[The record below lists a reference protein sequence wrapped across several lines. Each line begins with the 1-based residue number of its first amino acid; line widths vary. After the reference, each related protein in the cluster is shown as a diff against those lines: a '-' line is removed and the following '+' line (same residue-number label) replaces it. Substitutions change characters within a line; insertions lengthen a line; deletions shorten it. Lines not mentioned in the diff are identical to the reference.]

1 MRAVTTLLFALI
13 LSFSAFAQFEFG
25 AEIYTLFGSDFTLAE
40 VAGTN
45 DGGDGDGIYFGSLTL
60 RPAMGYSLGDVGSLS
75 LTLDVNTDLADG
87 IDPNV
92 ALFEGYGAVKLPI
105 VGEIS
110 AGIFD
115 YACGDGGRYNSELNG
130 INTEAYIYGAAPL
143 GIRLGNDF
151 DGLSYDLIVGAG
163 YGEEDNDSLMA
174 GLTLGY
180 SANDFS
186 ASLNAVADSHGYD
199 VRKLFYD
206 SVVARAPGVT
216 TNKAPTSAWGYR
228 DSQFTDL
235 PGTNHD
241 LLQTLAL
248 GLNLDGAFSEA
259 MSYHLTVAYHAY
271 ANIDSGA
278 SAGQETGGS
287 HLFLYPEIGVS
298 IDWFD
303 GYVAGMIDNWSSNDS
318 DGLNLYSPYD
328 GADPISTNL
337 SYEVY
342 AEAGVHLSDD
352 FKVAVGGGY
361 IEPSV
366 QGEDLSGTTA
376 DDSMDASLFVTPRL
390 IWSPKIEM
398 GRLGNATFVLGSHYR
413 QWSVELYDDP
423 ASASVNESQEITL
436 WFKVGVSL

>member
-1 MRAVTTLLFALI
+1 MRAVTTLLFALL
-13 LSFSAFAQFEFG
+13 LSFSASAQFEFG
-25 AEIYTLFGSDFTLAE
+25 AEISAVFGSDFTLAE
-40 VAGTN
+40 VAGTA

-60 RPAMGYSLGDVGSLS
+60 RPAMGYSLGEVGSLA
-75 LTLDVNTDLADG
+75 LTLDVNTALVDG

-92 ALFEGYGAVKLPI
+92 ALFEGYGAVNLPV
-105 VGEIS
+105 VGELS
-110 AGIFD
+110 MGIFD
-115 YACGDGGRYNSELNG
+115 YACGDGGRYNAELNG

-143 GIRLGNDF
+143 GLRLGNDF
-151 DGLSYDLIVGAG
+151 DGLSYDLIVGSG
-163 YGEEDNDSLMA
+163 YGEEDNDSLIT

-180 SANDFS
+180 SAGDFS
-186 ASLNAVADSHGYD
+186 ASLYAVADSHAYD

-206 SVVARAPGVT
+206 SVVSRSPGVT
-216 TNKAPTSAWGYR
+216 ANKAPTSAWGYR

-259 MSYHLTVAYHAY
+259 MSYHLTMAYHAY
-271 ANIDSGA
+271 ADIDPGA

-298 IDWFD
+298 VDWFD
-303 GYVAGMIDNWSSNDS
+303 GYVAGMIDNWSSSDN
-318 DGLNLYSPYD
+318 DGLNLFSPYD

-337 SYEVY
+337 AYEVY
-342 AEAGVHLSDD
+342 AEAGVRLTDD

-361 IEPSV
+361 TEPSV
-366 QGEDLSGTTA
+366 QGEDLAATTA
-376 DDSMDASLFVTPRL
+376 DDSVDASMFVTPRL
-390 IWSPKIEM
+390 IWSPDTE
-398 GRLGNATFVLGSHYR
+398 LGEATFVLGSHYR

-423 ASASVNESQEITL
+423 ASADVNESQEISV
-436 WFKVGVSL
+436 WFKMGVSL